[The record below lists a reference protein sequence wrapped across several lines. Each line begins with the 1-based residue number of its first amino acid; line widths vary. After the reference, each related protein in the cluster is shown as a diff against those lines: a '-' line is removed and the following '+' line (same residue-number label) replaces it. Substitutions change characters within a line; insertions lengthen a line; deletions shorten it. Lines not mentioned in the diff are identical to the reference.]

1 MMRVLKMIV
10 GSLLLFSVA
19 ACSAPLQADIS
30 SQAENVSIPESED
43 LFLVKTELRYAK
55 TFTVEYHENYKL
67 VTVLQPWRSADITFT
82 YILVQRGTPI
92 PQVVGDAQVI
102 EIPVQQVASLATT
115 HLPYLDALGL
125 VDRLVAVGNLKY
137 VNTQT
142 VVDWVAEGGAAV
154 VGNGPDVNIEA
165 LLAAEPD
172 MVTTAALGNASKD
185 DYQLLIQK
193 GLKTVVISD
202 FMEETPLGRAE
213 WIKFMAL
220 FFNLEEQAEAI
231 FSGIEEHYQSMSVL
245 TKDVQE
251 RPTVLMGFE
260 INGKWNMPGGR
271 HYQAAYIADAGGDYL
286 WAQDD
291 SSGKIPLSF
300 EAVLATGTQA
310 DYWFNQSVSWQDAED
325 VLAADVRYAHFTALE
340 NGHAYNNNAR
350 MNDSGGNDY
359 NEGGH
364 LNPDVVL
371 ADLIAIL
378 HPKLLPEHE
387 LVYYHLL
394 DKAK

>member
-1 MMRVLKMIV
+1 MMRVRKMIV

-30 SQAENVSIPESED
+30 SQAENVSISEPED

-67 VTVLQPWRSADITFT
+67 VTVLQPWRGADITFT

-92 PQVVGDAQVI
+92 PQVVGAAQVI

-137 VNTQT
+137 VNTRT

-202 FMEETPLGRAE
+202 FMEKTPLGRAE

-220 FFNLEEQAEAI
+220 FFNLEEQSEAI
-231 FSGIEEHYQSMSVL
+231 FSGIEERYLSMRAL

-300 EAVLATGTQA
+300 ETVLATGTQA

-325 VLAADVRYAHFTALE
+325 VLAADVRYAHFKALE
-340 NGHAYNNNAR
+340 NGHVYNNNAR

-371 ADLIAIL
+371 ADLITIL

-394 DKAK
+394 DKTK